1 MPPKS
6 PIPYTSEKSLATL
19 QIVRL
24 RSGECVPVTDLSDSE
39 IIEIAL
45 VHVDMGYHQQDE
57 PTAGPPKAA
66 TPSSRWPG
74 SRCRRSCSRKYCG

>member
-6 PIPYTSEKSLATL
+6 PIQYTSEKSLATL

-45 VHVDMGYHQQDE
+45 VHVDIVAWFANRRPWH
-57 PTAGPPKAA
+57 AIILKAA
-66 TPSSRWPG
+66 RDVCFG
-74 SRCRRSCSRKYCG
+74 SNASVS